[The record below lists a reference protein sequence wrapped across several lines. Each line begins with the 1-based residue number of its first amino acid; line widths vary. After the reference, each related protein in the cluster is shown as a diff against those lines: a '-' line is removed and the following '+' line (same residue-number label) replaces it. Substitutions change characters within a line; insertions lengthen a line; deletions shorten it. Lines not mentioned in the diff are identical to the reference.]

1 VVIAA
6 GEAKYPRHDL
16 PSTVRWIYWFAIVVY
31 IELMI
36 LGAINVPFDD
46 PALRPYAN
54 PGFIDVPAATLQIF
68 PSANNTKINTG
79 DRSPFIIAVKRA
91 GFQSALPDVL
101 NLALYLSALT
111 AA

>member
-1 VVIAA
+1 MVIAA
-6 GEAKYPRHDL
+6 GEAKFPRHDL

-36 LGAINVPFDD
+36 LGAVNVPFDD
-46 PALRPYAN
+46 PALRPFAN
-54 PGFIDVPAATLQIF
+54 PGFINVPAETLQIF
-68 PSANNTKINTG
+68 PSANSTKINTG
-79 DRSPFIIAVKRA
+79 DRSPYIIAVKRA
-91 GFQSALPDVL
+91 GFQSILPDVL